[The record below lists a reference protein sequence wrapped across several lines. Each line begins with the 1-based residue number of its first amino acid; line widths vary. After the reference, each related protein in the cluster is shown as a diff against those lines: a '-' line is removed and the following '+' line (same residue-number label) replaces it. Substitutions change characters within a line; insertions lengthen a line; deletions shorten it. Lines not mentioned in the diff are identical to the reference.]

1 MLGTH
6 WIENYLKAGNP
17 ETSQNQLAVL
27 AYSDNHRIR
36 MRVAE
41 NPRTP
46 TELLAHLANDTASDV
61 RLAVA
66 TNRSCPLSIVQK
78 LAHDEDPTVRHG
90 LAEDP
95 NTRFEVLRILADDP
109 NPYVSCRARK
119 TMQALGIFDC
129 EPPESHRLYLW
140 PGHNRHRLA

>member
-6 WIENYLKAGNP
+6 WVENYLKAGSP
-17 ETSQNQLAVL
+17 ETSPSQLAVL
-27 AYSDNHRIR
+27 AYSDNHKIRI
-36 MRVAE
+36 RVAE

-46 TELLAHLANDTASDV
+46 PELLSHLAKDSESDV

-66 TNRSCPLSIVQK
+66 TNRSCPAPVVRM
-78 LAHDEDPTVRHG
+78 LASDADPTVRHG

-95 NTRFEVLRILADDP
+95 NTRFEVLRILTNDP

-119 TMQALGIFDC
+119 TMQALGLLDC
-129 EPPESHRLYLW
+129 EPTESHQWHLW
-140 PGHNRHRLA
+140 TGNSRRRFA